1 VGVGLTVSIPIP
13 KPILRINCYI
23 ATMEKWAK
31 IYHQYKSLIVCSEV
45 TLLLILVGYFEGI
58 IWIIA
63 PIIFP
68 LFFVFIFVYVDK
80 GVWQRHNLLMYC
92 TLIPAFFIGI
102 IKFGNGSHDSVGKVL
117 IQIAHSATFLLSFIM
132 VAVIKINSIANTR
145 SQNEDIPNWRLALK
159 PIFVM
164 LIAFTGSYLLMTYL
178 NYNL

>member
-1 VGVGLTVSIPIP
+1 
-13 KPILRINCYI
+13 
-23 ATMEKWAK
+23 MEKWAK

-45 TLLLILVGYFEGI
+45 TLLLILLGHFEGA

-63 PIIFP
+63 PIVFP
-68 LFFVFIFVYVDK
+68 LFFVSIFGYVDK

-117 IQIAHSATFLLSFIM
+117 IQIAHSATLLLSFIV

-145 SQNEDIPNWRLALK
+145 NQNADKPTWRLALK
-159 PIFVM
+159 PISIM
-164 LIAFTGSYLLMTYL
+164 LITFTGSYLLITYI